1 MASIDPIL
9 VDISNAF
16 YIGNYQNCI
25 SLAEKVKKPLLEKD
39 IFMYRSYLATNRYRI
54 VLDEISQSNSG
65 DLLSIRLFAD
75 YLMNK
80 NKFGDLI
87 EIFEKKIAESDEIHV
102 VWKVIASIMY
112 IIENQLEEALR
123 VLNGTTDLECQAIQ
137 VYVFLKMCRLDLAKK
152 ILAAMTE
159 KNDDDTLTQ
168 LAQSWLNIEI
178 GGEKL
183 QDAHYIFDDFKDKLS
198 SSVVLLNNLAVCA
211 IGQHK
216 FSSDEE
222 TSNYLRD
229 GLDKEPNNYDLLI
242 NYIFLSQQTDKNADV
257 TVNRYLSLLKETC
270 KNSEMV
276 EELSK
281 KEIEFDRL
289 CQNYTFK
296 RAEKVT
302 F

>member
-1 MASIDPIL
+1 MADPIL
-9 VDISNAF
+9 IDISNAF
-16 YIGNYQNCI
+16 YIGNYQHCI
-25 SLAEKVKKPLLEKD
+25 SLAEKIKKPLLEKD
-39 IFMYRSYLATNRYRI
+39 IFMYRSYLATNRFRI
-54 VLDEISQSNSG
+54 VLDEISPSNSG

-80 NKFGDLI
+80 NKFVDLI
-87 EIFEKKIAESDEIHV
+87 EIFEKKISGSDDIHV

-112 IIENQLEEALR
+112 IIENQLKEALR

-137 VYVFLKMCRLDLAKK
+137 IYVYLKMSRLDLAKK
-152 ILAAMTE
+152 VLTAMSE

-168 LAQSWLNIEI
+168 LSQAWINIEI

-198 SSVVLLNNLAVCA
+198 SSVLLLNNLAVCA

-216 FSSDEE
+216 FAEEE

-229 GLDKEPNNYDLLI
+229 GLDKEPNNYDLLV
-242 NYIFLSQQTDKNADV
+242 NYIFLSQQTDKNAEV

-270 KNSEMV
+270 KNSELV
-276 EELSK
+276 DEFSK
-281 KEIEFDRL
+281 KETEFDRL
-289 CQNYTFK
+289 CQNFTFK
-296 RAEKVT
+296 RVEKIT
-302 F
+302 S